1 MLFSTHFNLDHPM
14 LLSPREYG
22 GSDAVPFTGKALN
35 WADTFLF
42 LPLGM
47 VVLGMLLSEA
57 SHHAGRKPTTQRPLV
72 DALAHSPS

>member
-1 MLFSTHFNLDHPM
+1 MLFSTHFNLDHPL

-47 VVLGMLLSEA
+47 LLSEA

-72 DALAHSPS
+72 DALAHSPR